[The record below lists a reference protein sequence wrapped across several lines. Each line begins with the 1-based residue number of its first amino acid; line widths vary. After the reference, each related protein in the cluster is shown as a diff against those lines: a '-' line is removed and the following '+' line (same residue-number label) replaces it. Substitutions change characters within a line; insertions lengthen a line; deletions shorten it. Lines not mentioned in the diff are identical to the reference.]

1 MKLDGT
7 HQRSIKRTPDGR
19 GACILDQREL
29 PWKIVWV
36 ELRTMAEAERA
47 IREMWTRGAPL
58 IGATAAY
65 GLAMAR

>member
-7 HQRSIKRTPDGR
+7 HQRSIRRTEDGR
-19 GACILDQREL
+19 GASIMDQREL

-36 ELRTMAEAERA
+36 ELRSPAEAEQA

-58 IGATAAY
+58 IGATAA
-65 GLAMAR
+65 